1 MALTSG
7 AAANCGKEIAR
18 GAPRGSVLV
27 VDDDEDQQQLN
38 ASLTQAGYGVQL
50 AGSAEVAFATLASRA
65 GALPD
70 VAIIDVL
77 MPGINGFEACRRIRS
92 DARMLDLPVV
102 LVTALNSRE
111 ERVTREAC
119 AAREMA
125 RMSDTGRLVISMAGA
140 K

>member
-18 GAPRGSVLV
+18 NAPRGSVLV
-27 VDDDEDQQQLN
+27 VDDDEDQQQLLN

-50 AGSAEVAFATLASRA
+50 AGSAEVAFATLASCA

-70 VAIIDVL
+70 VAILDVL
-77 MPGINGFEACRRIRS
+77 MPGINSFEACRRIRS
-92 DARMLDLPVV
+92 D
-102 LVTALNSRE
+102 
-111 ERVTREAC
+111 
-119 AAREMA
+119 A